1 MMADTSFPNV
11 LPNAIDG
18 HSAQAGWPRQQSSQ
32 WPEGW
37 AGRAIGAWCR
47 EIYRRSCLRPKG
59 LLDPASPLGQ
69 RLLIPAYYGIRLAF
83 FTARDWSAL
92 YRQRHIGLLRQVA
105 AQWTLM
111 HRYRIDPSVYYSS
124 HLYELPHGLAACED
138 YVGRDEIKN
147 GLMKQLHWLQ
157 PKVYGKRISLGD
169 KALFTRHCIAA
180 GLPVAPV
187 LAVVARG
194 SWTFTGDRRNETDF
208 RSLDCDLFIK
218 PLWGRGA
225 RGTEWFIWMGKDRYS
240 DRRGRVLSRA
250 KVLGHLTKR
259 SRKEA
264 LLIQPRLVNH
274 PEIAD
279 LARDSLMVFRVFTC
293 LDEHQ
298 QPHVT
303 HAMLRILGKLEPSWS
318 QNVEYGAR
326 VDLATGR
333 LDQLCDDYHFA
344 PDAWWD
350 RHPFTGASVTGRSV
364 EQWPAIAALAKAG
377 HRVLVDRTV
386 IGWDIAL
393 TPDGPVIIEGN
404 AYPDTHFLQRVHRQ
418 LIGDSPLAPL
428 LGLHLTRLAD

>member
-1 MMADTSFPNV
+1 MADTSFHTA
-11 LPNAIDG
+11 LSTRIDSQSANAGQLRHPSGRKPDG
-18 HSAQAGWPRQQSSQ
+18 SRQ
-32 WPEGW
+32 PG
-37 AGRAIGAWCR
+37 IGAWCR
-47 EIYRRSCLRPKG
+47 EVYRRSCLRPKS
-59 LLDPASPLGQ
+59 LFDPASPLGQ
-69 RLLIPAYYGIRLAF
+69 RVLIPAYYAIRLAF
-83 FTARDWSAL
+83 FTVRDWYPV
-92 YRQRHIGLLRQVA
+92 YRQRGIGLLRQVA

-124 HLYELPHGLAACED
+124 QLYELPHGLAACED

-157 PKVYGKRISLGD
+157 PKVYGKRVSLGD
-169 KALFTRHCIAA
+169 KALFTRHCVAA
-180 GLPVAPV
+180 GLPVARV
-187 LAVVARG
+187 IATVSHGAWEFADGGGHRA
-194 SWTFTGDRRNETDF
+194 DF
-208 RSLDCDLFIK
+208 RSLDRDIFVK

-225 RGTEWFIWMGKDRYS
+225 RGTEWFTWIGKDRYS
-240 DRRGRVLSRA
+240 DRRGRELSRA
-250 KVLGHLTKR
+250 KVLRHLTTR
-259 SRKEA
+259 SKKEP
-264 LLIQPRLVNH
+264 LLVQPRLTNH
-274 PEIAD
+274 SEIAD

-318 QNVEYGAR
+318 QSVEYGAR

-344 PDAWWD
+344 PDDWWD
-350 RHPFTGASVTGRSV
+350 RHPFTGAQVAGRIVT
-364 EQWPAIAALAKAG
+364 QWPKIAALAKDG
-377 HRVLVDRTV
+377 HRVLIDRTV

-393 TPDGPVIIEGN
+393 TRNGPVIIEGN

-428 LGLHLTRLAD
+428 LGLHLMRLAS